1 MISPTFM
8 YELLK
13 ILPGVIGKVD
23 PKKKDTAKL
32 LDAIF
37 KLPDMFGGALKS
49 SSTGLKIGEGTKGV
63 GPFADAD
70 EYIGGLTGSIA
81 DKTQQNFADWS
92 DMRIGSPMDHWKEQ
106 ANRYNSLFG

>member
-1 MISPTFM
+1 M

-13 ILPGVIGKVD
+13 IAPGVIGKVD

-49 SSTGLKIGEGTKGV
+49 SSTGTSTTTEGTGLQINPPINNEGV
-63 GPFADAD
+63 D
-70 EYIGGLTGSIA
+70 
-81 DKTQQNFADWS
+81 Q
-92 DMRIGSPMDHWKEQ
+92 DMF
-106 ANRYNSLFG
+106 SLPKNPLGIRNGIFDIFSA

>member
-49 SSTGLKIGEGTKGV
+49 SSTGTKIGKGIASE
-63 GPFADAD
+63 ADSLTDIFTSPYSSGGLANTLQ
-70 EYIGGLTGSIA
+70 IGG
-81 DKTQQNFADWS
+81 DPTQPGLFKPLGPLS
-92 DMRIGSPMDHWKEQ
+92 GIGAGWGM
-106 ANRYNSLFG
+106 